1 MTLRQWF
8 NESVDHEYAIYDG
21 KNGKRYIYHR
31 NTKSKLL
38 DKLWVEQEINE
49 NGIIYCWVY

>member
-8 NESVDHEYAIYDG
+8 NESPDHKYAVYDG
-21 KNGKRYIYHR
+21 KNGRRYIYYR
-31 NTKSKLL
+31 YTKSKLL
-38 DKLWVEQEINE
+38 DKLCVDQELNE